1 MKTETKTNMHK
12 EHPIF
17 VTFRKKT
24 TEGTIH
30 RAIPCGT
37 IEEARDRAM
46 ALSFVP
52 GLRNIGINQCGTL
65 QKGTHILKAQSA

>member
-1 MKTETKTNMHK
+1 MHK

-24 TEGTIH
+24 PEGVIH

-65 QKGTHILKAQSA
+65 PKGARILKAQSA